1 MYVYLFGLNYF
12 RGCDST
18 PFFLDKQGNSRRFIS
33 RLSGACDN
41 YFFTAEFI
49 FYTGNT

>member
-18 PFFLDKQGNSRRFIS
+18 PVFMAGKEIPKMLHEAG
-33 RLSGACDN
+33 
-41 YFFTAEFI
+41 
-49 FYTGNT
+49 